1 MVALSPVAQGHLRA
15 GAVVDESNRTTR
27 KRHAACALA
36 CRDAQQVSRQRR
48 RHGCALAGAVPMSEA
63 PAADAA
69 SPGARLGRVRWRVC
83 ALLLAATTINY
94 VDRQVLGVLAP
105 FLQTQIGWNEI
116 QYGYIVTAFQAAYA
130 LGLLC
135 SGAVIDRFGTRL
147 GYALAIGVW
156 SLAAMGHAL
165 ATSVV
170 GFAIARFFLGL
181 GESGNFPAALKTVAE
196 WFPRRERALATGI
209 FNSGSN
215 IGAIV
220 APLLVPVIATAWGW
234 QAAFLF
240 TGILSA
246 TWLVVWWC
254 SYHAPEQQPGLSS
267 AELAHIRSDAHEP
280 VQARLSWLQVLRHR
294 QAWAFVLGKFITDPI
309 WWFFLFWLPK
319 FLHAEYGLSLLQL
332 GAPLIVIFV
341 LADIGSIA
349 GGWVAGRF
357 IARGW
362 SVNRARKT
370 AMLICAVSVVPIV
383 FAARADNLWLAVG
396 LIGLATAAHQGWSAN
411 LFTLPS
417 DMFPR
422 HAVAT
427 VVGIGGFAGA
437 VGGML
442 IATFIGFLLQATG
455 SYVPVFL
462 MAGSAYLLAL
472 AVVHALV
479 PRLQPAQLPAATA
492 TPPSS

>member
-1 MVALSPVAQGHLRA
+1 M
-15 GAVVDESNRTTR
+15 
-27 KRHAACALA
+27 
-36 CRDAQQVSRQRR
+36 
-48 RHGCALAGAVPMSEA
+48 
-63 PAADAA
+63 
-69 SPGARLGRVRWRVC
+69 
-83 ALLLAATTINY
+83 
-94 VDRQVLGVLAP
+94 
-105 FLQTQIGWNEI
+105 
-116 QYGYIVTAFQAAYA
+116 
-130 LGLLC
+130 
-135 SGAVIDRFGTRL
+135 
-147 GYALAIGVW
+147 
-156 SLAAMGHAL
+156 
-165 ATSVV
+165 
-170 GFAIARFFLGL
+170 
-181 GESGNFPAALKTVAE
+181 
-196 WFPRRERALATGI
+196 
-209 FNSGSN
+209 
-215 IGAIV
+215 
-220 APLLVPVIATAWGW
+220 
-234 QAAFLF
+234 
-240 TGILSA
+240 
-246 TWLVVWWC
+246 
-254 SYHAPEQQPGLSS
+254 
-267 AELAHIRSDAHEP
+267 
-280 VQARLSWLQVLRHR
+280 RHR

-370 AMLICAVSVVPIV
+370 AMLICALSVVPIV
-383 FAARADNLWLAVG
+383 FAARADNLWVAVG

-472 AVVHALV
+472 AIVHHLV
-479 PRLQPAQLPAATA
+479 PRLEPAQLPADAPAPPATH
-492 TPPSS
+492 P

>member
-1 MVALSPVAQGHLRA
+1 
-15 GAVVDESNRTTR
+15 
-27 KRHAACALA
+27 
-36 CRDAQQVSRQRR
+36 
-48 RHGCALAGAVPMSEA
+48 MSEV
-63 PAADAA
+63 PTAA
-69 SPGARLGRVRWRVC
+69 SARLGRVRWRVC

-116 QYGYIVTAFQAAYA
+116 QYGYIVTAFQATYA

-135 SGAVIDRFGTRL
+135 SGAVIDRFGTWL

-170 GFAIARFFLGL
+170 GFAIARFFSWAWANPGI
-181 GESGNFPAALKTVAE
+181 FPAALKTVAE

-220 APLLVPVIATAWGW
+220 APLLVPLIATAWGW
-234 QAAFLF
+234 QSAFLF
-240 TGILSA
+240 TGVLSA
-246 TWLVVWWC
+246 TWLAVWWFR
-254 SYHAPEQQPGLSS
+254 YHSPEQQPGLSA

-280 VQARLSWLQVLRHR
+280 VQRRLSWLQVLRHR
-294 QAWAFVLGKFITDPI
+294 QAWAFVLCKLITDPI

-319 FLHAEYGLSLLQL
+319 FLHAQYGLSLLQL
-332 GAPLIVIFV
+332 GAPLIEIFV

-370 AMLICAVSVVPIV
+370 AMLICAISVVPIV
-383 FAARADNLWLAVG
+383 FAARADNLWLAVA

-472 AVVHALV
+472 AVVHTLV
-479 PRLQPAQLPAATA
+479 PRLEPAQWHADPAPA
-492 TPPSS
+492 SS